1 MFWYVIICML
11 MLYPMVIAY
20 GGCISGKKTQRLA
33 LLIASFILWFF
44 MAMRS
49 TGVGVDT
56 KYYAYVFQQFHDIP
70 FSKTFTAETF
80 ATFDKT
86 WSLDFEYGYRLYNK
100 LISYLS
106 DNPQI
111 IIISNSTIIIV
122 LLYYCIKKNSM
133 DCMLS
138 VWLYITLGVYQTEM
152 NVTRNAIAILIVYNA
167 FIFMKKKRVVSYVI
181 CCLIA
186 ASFHKTALLFIPLYW
201 IFGKAKWNQ
210 KRMITV
216 FLSSV
221 GMGIVLAQ
229 IMHAVQNVLPLVV
242 TKYFFSSNSK
252 SEAVMVGAFYFF
264 LFALIYLLMNKRERT
279 MIFTRCNM
287 GLTMFMLNLCFF
299 GLSTGIGYGARI
311 AALFGPYMI
320 LFIPEMLS
328 IIESKNKRTM
338 VMWIVAGVCGC
349 QYFLRLCIN
358 NIGGTM
364 PYSFFG

>member
-1 MFWYVIICML
+1 MFWYVIICIL
-11 MLYPMVIAY
+11 MLYPLGIVY
-20 GGCISGKKTQRLA
+20 GGYVSEKKTQQVA
-33 LLIASFILWFF
+33 LLASCFILWFF

-49 TGVGVDT
+49 TVVGVDT
-56 KYYAYVFQQFHDIP
+56 KYYAYIFQQFSDIP
-70 FSKTFTAETF
+70 FNKIFTAETF
-80 ATFDKT
+80 ATHTQT

-100 LISYLS
+100 FISFFT
-106 DNPQI
+106 DNPQAI
-111 IIISNSTIIIV
+111 TICNSTMIIV
-122 LLYYCIKKNSM
+122 LLYYCIKRNSKN
-133 DCMLS
+133 CLLS
-138 VWLYITLGVYQTEM
+138 IWLYITLGIYQTEM

-167 FIFMKKKRVVSYVI
+167 FLFLKTKRVVPYVI

-186 ASFHKTALLFIPLYW
+186 ASFHKTTLIFIPLYW
-201 IFGKAKWNQ
+201 VIDNIKWTQ

-216 FLSSV
+216 FLSAIC
-221 GMGIVLAQ
+221 MGIGFAL
-229 IMHAVQNVLPLVV
+229 IMPAVRNALPSAV

-252 SEAVMVGAFYFF
+252 AEAVMVGAFNLF
-264 LFALIYLLMNKRERT
+264 LFAVIYFLMNKKEQT
-279 MIFTRCNM
+279 KVLTECNV

-338 VMWIVAGVCGC
+338 VMWILAGVCGC

-364 PYSFFG
+364 PYSFFW